1 MILGIV
7 IMIHFR
13 KKYYKTHEG
22 KSKVANCTG
31 PFTVTIIS
39 EQGTRL
45 ESSRFSI
52 DLVWLLV
59 LVYL

>member
-1 MILGIV
+1 
-7 IMIHFR
+7 MIHFR

-39 EQGTRL
+39 EQGTKL

-52 DLVWLLV
+52 DLVWPLV